1 MHRKSQT
8 ARFFALGVQ
17 LLLAVS
23 RAYAERTPCIQPV
36 TFSGYGVVDIADL
49 SGNGQVAVGCMVG
62 PNTQAFAWANG
73 SFEIL
78 GGFWVPQAFANAT
91 NQNGSIRVGA
101 VTFNGA
107 TQPVMWGPNGYH
119 VTLNYFFDA
128 PLGAACYSS
137 ANDIS
142 ADGSVTAGTAQNC
155 HYVTRAIR
163 WTPTS
168 SEDLGLIAG
177 GTFSSATAVSADGT
191 TIVGAANNAPS
202 AGGRVFRWTRTTG
215 MQLISEL
222 PGTQSSTAAAV
233 NGDGS
238 AITGT
243 RETTSGNFAFRW
255 TAIDGM
261 QSLGVLAGFAES
273 HGLAISGDGQAIVG
287 CCQSSSGHVA
297 NGAFVWTPQAG
308 IQRLSTVLLAKG
320 ADLTGWDLISAT
332 TISTDGSVV
341 AGSGSFNGQN
351 AAFIVRGLFPA
362 SCPSDLDGDGA
373 VNSGDLA
380 MLLLE
385 FGAADPCSPDLDESG
400 YVDPGDLAMMLL
412 DFGACP

>member
-1 MHRKSQT
+1 MHRIELSGAIMVAGLQM
-8 ARFFALGVQ
+8 ALAG
-17 LLLAVS
+17 S
-23 RAYAERTPCIQPV
+23 RAYAERTPCIQSV
-36 TFSGYGVVDIADL
+36 TFPGYGIVDIADV

-62 PNTQAFAWANG
+62 PNTQAFAWSND

-78 GGFWVPQAFANAT
+78 GGFWVPQAFAKAT
-91 NQNGSIRVGA
+91 NENGSIRVG
-101 VTFNGA
+101 TIWFNGVK
-107 TQPVMWGPNGYH
+107 QPVLWGTNGYH
-119 VTLNYFFDA
+119 VTLNYFFPE
-128 PLGAACYSS
+128 PLGVACYAS
-137 ANDIS
+137 ANGIS
-142 ADGSVTAGTAQNC
+142 ADGAVTAGFASNC
-155 HYVTRAIR
+155 NSVTRAIR

-168 SEDLGLIAG
+168 SEELGLIAG

-202 AGGRVFRWTRTTG
+202 AGGRVFRWTRSTG

-222 PGTQSSTAAAV
+222 PGTQSATAAAV
-233 NGDGS
+233 NSDGS
-238 AITGT
+238 AIAGT

-255 TAIDGM
+255 TAVDGM
-261 QSLGVLAGFAES
+261 QSLGVIPGFSES

-287 CCQSSSGHVA
+287 YCQSSSGYVA

-362 SCPSDLDGDGA
+362 SCSSDLDGDGA

-385 FGAADPCSPDLDESG
+385 FGAADSCSPDLDESG
-400 YVDPGDLAMMLL
+400 LVDTGDIAIMLL
-412 DFGACP
+412 DFGDCP